1 MQTNLYKNDLPD
13 NVQFEDILAIDTE
26 AMGLDPARDR
36 LCLLQIYDGTGD
48 CHLVQFDGFKYNCPN
63 LSKVLNDE
71 KKIKIFHY
79 ARFDMAAIK
88 YALGI
93 NLKNI
98 YCTKIASKIARTYT
112 GSHGLKDICKEL
124 LNVEISK
131 KKQSS
136 DWGNI
141 SLSKEQVAYAANDV
155 IYLHEIR
162 AKLNE
167 ILQRERRLDLA
178 ESCFKF
184 LPTRVDLDLKSRFQ
198 IWRFCSNGCNRI
210 S

>member
-1 MQTNLYKNDLPD
+1 MQTHLYKNDLPE
-13 NVQFEDILAIDTE
+13 NVTFGNIVAIDTE
-26 AMGLDPARDR
+26 AMGLNPSRDR
-36 LCLLQIYDGTGD
+36 LCLIQLYDGEGD
-48 CHLVQFDGFKYNCPN
+48 CHLVQFDGFDYNSPN
-63 LSKVLNDE
+63 LQKILIDKS
-71 KKIKIFHY
+71 KIKIFHY

-112 GSHGLKDICKEL
+112 NSHGLKDICKEL
-124 LNVEISK
+124 LDVEISK

-141 SLSKEQVAYAANDV
+141 SLSKEQITYAANDV
-155 IYLHEIR
+155 VHLHNIR
-162 AKLNE
+162 IKLNE
-167 ILQRERRLDLA
+167 ILEREKRFELA
-178 ESCFKF
+178 NACFDF
-184 LPTRVDLDLKSRFQ
+184 LPTRVELDLKGWVDKDIFSH
-198 IWRFCSNGCNRI
+198 S

>member
-63 LSKVLNDE
+63 LSKVLNNE

-184 LPTRVDLDLKSRFQ
+184 LPTRVDLDLKGWVDKDIFSH
-198 IWRFCSNGCNRI
+198 SP
-210 S
+210 